1 MKPRASSVSTA
12 AASGGVT
19 GALVVIVAWGLGLA
33 GVVVPAEIAAAFMVV
48 AAPIVHLVAVRLGI
62 PDDPAPA
69 PVPAPVPTPDP
80 VPAPVVVVNPPATPA
95 A

>member
-1 MKPRASSVSTA
+1 MKGKSSVSTA

-19 GALVVIVAWGLGLA
+19 GALVVIVAWGLSLA
-33 GVVVPAEIAAAFMVV
+33 GVTVPAEIAAAFMVV

-62 PDDPAPA
+62 PDDP
-69 PVPAPVPTPDP
+69 PVPAPAPAPE
-80 VPAPVVVVNPPATPA
+80 PAPVVVVNPPAPPA